1 MKCKEAKILLSA
13 SIDGELT
20 PSEELVL
27 EHHVSSCAMCAKD
40 KAEFMRVS
48 EAMPLWA
55 DAEPSPWLAEKFACK
70 LAELQGY
77 RTERMPRKGFR
88 WGIASA
94 ATASF
99 AAAVLVIG
107 LLIHGNVPPVR
118 QATPTAPTIAQVGKT
133 TPPPPPPKPEKDI
146 VIGANP
152 VTTPAPVVRATR
164 HAGRSVAHYTTP
176 VRHAKPQPEVNVAM
190 TPTAPSPAAAAGS
203 VSYGSPA
210 GTATIVAKATISENL
225 GEASLAMNDTIERV
239 RGNLQKSV
247 DLMVSVPPVPVTNS
261 GGTP

>member
-27 EHHVSSCAMCAKD
+27 EQHVSSCAMCAKD

-48 EAMPLWA
+48 EVMPLWA

-94 ATASF
+94 ATAGF

-107 LLIHGNVPPVR
+107 LLIHSNVP
-118 QATPTAPTIAQVGKT
+118 QAPMQAKV
-133 TPPPPPPKPEKDI
+133 TPPTTKVIAPAPNPEPKTLVADNNTVTPP
-146 VIGANP
+146 VP
-152 VTTPAPVVRATR
+152 VTTTPRHVKTPALHYTAPVHR
-164 HAGRSVAHYTTP
+164 
-176 VRHAKPQPEVNVAM
+176 PQPETNIAAIPPTPTPSSEGGVSGPTVAM
-190 TPTAPSPAAAAGS
+190 A
-203 VSYGSPA
+203 V
-210 GTATIVAKATISENL
+210 VAKSVITENL

-247 DLMVSVPPVPVTNS
+247 DLMVSQPPVPVTDSTHTN